1 LENLLEPVTEAA
13 YSDFGGSG
21 GFFLAS
27 LVKKCYGGMNRS
39 SLPLFLFFFIAE
51 RTTLFLLDPISET
64 NIFSFESY
72 SLMTMWESTSS
83 CSISLKRFKL
93 DASAV
98 FELSIR
104 SLFG

>member
-1 LENLLEPVTEAA
+1 MTEAA
-13 YSDFGGSG
+13 YSDFGGRG

-39 SLPLFLFFFIAE
+39 SLLLFLFFFIAE
-51 RTTLFLLDPISET
+51 RTTFFLDPISET
-64 NIFSFESY
+64 NIFSLESY
-72 SLMTMWESTSS
+72 LLMTMCESISS

-104 SLFG
+104 SLLG